1 MSLIP
6 KVYTRPGDVIR
17 FKKFAFSQSLSNFP
31 FELSDSLKF
40 YQKAL

>member
-6 KVYTRPGDVIR
+6 KVYTHPGYVIQLN
-17 FKKFAFSQSLSNFP
+17 KFAFSQSLSNFP